1 MVEESS
7 TVVES
12 LMNIGILSTEL
23 PPNGG
28 GAEFQAAKVATYL
41 CRKHRVTIFTRAVAA
56 GSMLMRQKGCTVRR
70 RSVVSAWGIRFVA
83 DILSSLVVMGRDR
96 KHLDLII
103 AYQSIIDGVIAALA
117 KRLFG
122 IPFIVSVRSEKE
134 YQLAGNFRSRWLTP
148 FVLRTADRVAV
159 QLPAIKEEL
168 LKELRSAGHSGLAD
182 QVLVKLCVLPNGI
195 CSPPH
200 ERGDRDIVLYLGR
213 LVKDKGVAYLIEAM
227 HQCPDQHLV
236 VAGDGPERSR
246 LENAARVT
254 ANVEFVGRIDRDR
267 LSAYLR
273 RAKILVLPSLRNE
286 GMPNAI
292 MEAMAHGV
300 PVVAARGG
308 GVRDLVK
315 DGETGYLTD
324 PGDAAGLAHYIN
336 QLGQNHILREK
347 MSANCVE
354 AMKQYAWP
362 KVIGLLEQELTGL
375 VAESRR

>member
-1 MVEESS
+1 
-7 TVVES
+7 
-12 LMNIGILSTEL
+12 
-23 PPNGG
+23 
-28 GAEFQAAKVATYL
+28 
-41 CRKHRVTIFTRAVAA
+41 
-56 GSMLMRQKGCTVRR
+56 
-70 RSVVSAWGIRFVA
+70 
-83 DILSSLVVMGRDR
+83 
-96 KHLDLII
+96 
-103 AYQSIIDGVIAALA
+103 
-117 KRLFG
+117 
-122 IPFIVSVRSEKE
+122 
-134 YQLAGNFRSRWLTP
+134 
-148 FVLRTADRVAV
+148 
-159 QLPAIKEEL
+159 
-168 LKELRSAGHSGLAD
+168 
-182 QVLVKLCVLPNGI
+182 VLVKLCVLPNGI

-236 VAGDGPERSR
+236 VVGDGPERSR